1 MMGRMAE
8 AGIWIA
14 WGIPTR
20 GREVQAL
27 ELFRESLTGYG
38 EQLLRDGMI
47 ERYEVAIL
55 RPQSI
60 ELGGFVLI
68 QGSKQQLDTL
78 RRDEDFQRF
87 VNQIQLVADRVG
99 MVDAW
104 VNDGLGEAMDLYE
117 KALQKAGIS
126 S

>member
-1 MMGRMAE
+1 MAD

-27 ELFRESLTGYG
+27 ELFRESLEGYG
-38 EQLLRDGMI
+38 AQLLRDGAI
-47 ERYEVAIL
+47 ERYDVAVL
-55 RPQSI
+55 RPQNM

-68 QGSKQQLDTL
+68 QGSQEQMDAL
-78 RRDEDFQRF
+78 RRTEDFQQF
-87 VNQIQLVADRVG
+87 VTQVQLVADSVG

-104 VNDGLGEAMDLYE
+104 VNDGLGDAFNLYE
-117 KALQKAGIS
+117 KALRKAGLLTP
-126 S
+126 

>member
-1 MMGRMAE
+1 MAD

-27 ELFRESLTGYG
+27 ELFRESLEVYG
-38 EQLLRDGMI
+38 AELLRDGKI
-47 ERYEVAIL
+47 ERYDVAIL
-55 RPQSI
+55 RPQNI

-68 QGSKQQLDTL
+68 QGSKEQIDAL
-78 RRDEDFQRF
+78 RRDDDFQRF
-87 VNQIQLVADRVG
+87 VNHIQLVADKVG

-104 VNDGLGEAMDLYE
+104 VNDGLEEAFGLYE
-117 KALQKAGIS
+117 KALQKAGITS
-126 S
+126 

>member
-1 MMGRMAE
+1 MAE

-27 ELFRESLTGYG
+27 EFFRESLEGYG
-38 EQLLRDGMI
+38 ARLLRDGLI
-47 ERYEVAIL
+47 ERYDVAIL
-55 RPQSI
+55 SPQSI

-68 QGSKQQLDTL
+68 QGSKEQIDAL
-78 RRDEDFQRF
+78 RRDADFQQF
-87 VNQIQLVADRVG
+87 VNQVQLVADRVG

-104 VNDGLGEAMDLYE
+104 VNDGLEDAFGLYE
-117 KALQKAGIS
+117 KALHKAGIRS
-126 S
+126 

>member
-1 MMGRMAE
+1 MAD

-27 ELFRESLTGYG
+27 ELFRESLEGYG
-38 EQLLRDGMI
+38 AQLLRDEAI
-47 ERYEVAIL
+47 ERYDVAVL
-55 RPQSI
+55 RPQNM

-68 QGSKQQLDTL
+68 QGSQEQIDAL
-78 RRDEDFQRF
+78 RRTEDFQQF
-87 VNQIQLVADRVG
+87 VTQVQLVADSVG

-104 VNDGLGEAMDLYE
+104 VNDGLGDAFNLYE
-117 KALQKAGIS
+117 KALRKAGLLTP
-126 S
+126 

>member
-1 MMGRMAE
+1 MAE

-27 ELFRESLTGYG
+27 EFFRESLEGYG
-38 EQLLRDGMI
+38 AQLLRDGLI
-47 ERYEVAIL
+47 ERYDVAIL
-55 RPQSI
+55 SPQSI

-68 QGSKQQLDTL
+68 QGSKEQIDAL
-78 RRDEDFQRF
+78 RRDADFQQF
-87 VNQIQLVADRVG
+87 VNQVQLVADRVG

-104 VNDGLGEAMDLYE
+104 VNDGLEDAFGLYE
-117 KALQKAGIS
+117 KALHKAGIRS
-126 S
+126 